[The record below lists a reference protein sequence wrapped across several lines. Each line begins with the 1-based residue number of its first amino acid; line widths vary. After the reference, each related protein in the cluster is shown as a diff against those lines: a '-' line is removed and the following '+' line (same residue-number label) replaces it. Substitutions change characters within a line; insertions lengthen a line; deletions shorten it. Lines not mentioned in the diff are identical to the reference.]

1 MTDTELFVALAGIAG
16 VFVGFGALVGATV
29 GRTEQWLVRNVVNQA
44 LIVIVAALVPVVL
57 GRYGLADHAL
67 WLAASVLAL
76 GIDWAVIILLHS
88 RREHMAF
95 QVLRTRAQRVVLG
108 VTFLLLEIP
117 SQVALLLVIVGPMPD
132 LEPALYLTTV
142 VLWLFQAAVLL
153 VVLVYSKGHGAAG
166 PPLADGPYPTG

>member
-1 MTDTELFVALAGIAG
+1 
-16 VFVGFGALVGATV
+16 VFVGFGALIGATA

-44 LIVIVAALVPVVL
+44 LMVIAVALVPVVL

-67 WLAASVLAL
+67 WLVASALAL
-76 GIDWAVIILLHS
+76 GVDWAYIILTHS

-95 QVLRTRAQRVVLG
+95 QALRTRAQRVVLG
-108 VTFLLLEIP
+108 VTFVLLEVP
-117 SQVALLLVIVGPMPD
+117 SQVALVLVILGPVPD

-153 VVLVYSKGHGAAG
+153 VMLVYARGHGSAG
-166 PPLADGPYPTG
+166 PRPVDGPYPAG

>member
-16 VFVGFGALVGATV
+16 VFVGFGALIGATA
-29 GRTEQWLVRNVVNQA
+29 GQDEQWLVRNVVNQA
-44 LIVIVAALVPVVL
+44 LMVIVIALVPVVL

-67 WLAASVLAL
+67 WLGASVIAL
-76 GIDWAVIILLHS
+76 VIDWAVILLLHS

-95 QVLRTRAQRVVLG
+95 QVLRTRAQRVVLSA
-108 VTFLLLEIP
+108 TLLVLEIP
-117 SQVALLLVIVGPMPD
+117 SQVALLLVILGSVPE

-153 VVLVYSKGHGAAG
+153 VMLVYARGHGATGPRPADRSYPAG
-166 PPLADGPYPTG
+166 